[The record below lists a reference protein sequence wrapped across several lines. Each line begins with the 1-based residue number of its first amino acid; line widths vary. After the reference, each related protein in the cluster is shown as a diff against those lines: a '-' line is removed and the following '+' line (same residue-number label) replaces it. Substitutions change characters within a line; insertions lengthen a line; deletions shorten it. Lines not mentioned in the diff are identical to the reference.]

1 MTNYLV
7 WGNEEVPHC
16 FVLDQLKGVDLDVEL
31 RMGVPCGQ
39 SFPPDAVFTV
49 DPDFPNDIRLADT
62 FDNSKRLF
70 IASERLK
77 DFIASWNPV
86 DVEFLPFTLLDHK
99 SRPAGKYFIVHPI
112 HPVDALNA
120 AESGAKRSKRN
131 PEWIERVQTLV
142 LDEDKIDPN
151 RSVFK
156 LKSYYNCILVRRDLA
171 AAISKQGFT
180 GVKWTECEQY
190 ESL

>member
-1 MTNYLV
+1 MTDYVV
-7 WGNEEVPHC
+7 WDIEEVPHC

-31 RMGVPCGQ
+31 RTGVPCSE

-62 FDNSKRLF
+62 FDNSKRLV
-70 IASERLK
+70 IASGALK

-86 DVEFLPFTLLDHK
+86 AVEFLPFTILDHK
-99 SRPAGKYFIVHPI
+99 SRPAGKYFIVHPV
-112 HPVDALNA
+112 HPVDALNPT
-120 AESGAKRSKRN
+120 ESGAKRSKRN
-131 PEWIERVQTLV
+131 PDWIERVKMLV
-142 LDEDKIDPN
+142 LDEDKIDRT

-156 LKSYYNCILVRRDLA
+156 LKGYYNCVLVRRDLA
-171 AAISKQGFT
+171 DAISKQGFT
-180 GVKWTECEQY
+180 GIKWTECERY